1 MKISFIVP
9 VYNVEKYLDEC
20 VQSILNQSFDDYEII
35 LVNDGSPDNCPAM
48 CVGYEVRY
56 PKKIRV
62 VHKKNEGPSKA
73 RNYGMDIAKGEYL
86 FFMDGDDFLCEDRLA
101 ELYEKAVSYNADIVH
116 TGYFSFDEASGKM
129 IRCKPAFETEKLYF
143 HQDMEKELCYTS
155 SKSLITFMWRN
166 LYKKEFL
173 YKNHIRLDENLRR
186 VEDPPFNMEAFSKAE
201 RFVAVDIPVLCYRIR
216 DNSLQRQE
224 YVPDYDKWLYMQWGL
239 KLKHY
244 SENCTQSPIF
254 YEDIGEYTIK
264 AIFPMLLGNVYKNKR
279 KESFEVLKRLGESD
293 MMRRSFRDYDIQKF
307 KSKSLD
313 WRMTWFVKNKMYL
326 PAHLMCKYILYK

>member
-56 PKKIRV
+56 PDKVRV
-62 VHKKNEGPSKA
+62 VHKKNGGLASARNAGMRVAKGDYIYFVDSDDYLMEDKVGEIYSKA
-73 RNYGMDIAKGEYL
+73 VE
-86 FFMDGDDFLCEDRLA
+86 
-101 ELYEKAVSYNADIVH
+101 YNADVLQ
-116 TGYFSFDEASGKM
+116 TSYFTLDENSGERGFVEAS
-129 IRCKPAFETEKLYF
+129 FNTETLYT
-143 HQDMEKELCYTS
+143 HADMEKELCCAS
-155 SKSLITFMWRN
+155 SKRRVIFVWRN
-166 LYKKEFL
+166 LYKRSFL
-173 YKNHIRLDENLRR
+173 EKHSIKFE
-186 VEDPPFNMEAFSKAE
+186 EDLKMIEDGPFNMEAFAKAG

-216 DNSLQRQE
+216 NNSLQRQK
-224 YVPDYDKWLYMQWGL
+224 YVPDYDKWLYMQWAL

-244 SENCTQSPIF
+244 SENCTPSSEF
-254 YEDIGEYTIK
+254 FEDIGEYTVK
-264 AIFPMLLGNVYKNKR
+264 AIFPMLLSNVYRNKPEDAF
-279 KESFEVLKRLGESD
+279 KVLKRLGNSE
-293 MMRRSFRDYDIQKF
+293 MMQRSFSDYDINKF